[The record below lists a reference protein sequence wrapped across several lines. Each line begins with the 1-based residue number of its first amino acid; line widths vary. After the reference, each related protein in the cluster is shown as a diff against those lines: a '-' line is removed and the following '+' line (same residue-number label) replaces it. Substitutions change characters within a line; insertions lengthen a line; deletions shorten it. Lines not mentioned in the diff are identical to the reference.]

1 MRNLK
6 KFLALMLATL
16 MIAGSVVITTGAA
29 KTGAD
34 YTDAA
39 HHLAAIGIMTELV
52 RKSKK
57 SSICIPNTVTPAKG
71 P

>member
-1 MRNLK
+1 MRNLR

-29 KTGAD
+29 KRGAD

-39 HHLAAIGIMTELV
+39 HHLAAIGIM
-52 RKSKK
+52 
-57 SSICIPNTVTPAKG
+57 
-71 P
+71 